1 MLIKN
6 ITLID
11 ENFQVQE
18 NRYVGIDDERITY
31 ISKEVPKQDFGRVY
45 DGTGKLLMSGFV
57 NTHAH
62 SPMTLMRGYGENLAL
77 QDWLNQKIFPFEDK
91 LTGDAVYWGTLLA
104 MAESIRFG
112 IVSTTDMYYFS
123 EDMIRAIDESGAKNN
138 ISRSITC
145 FDDSDLWSLQSAKEM
160 KSIYETYHNAAGG
173 RIKVDMSIHAEYTS
187 TPKIVQQ
194 LAEYTQSI
202 GTNMHVHLSETKLEH
217 EECKQR
223 HGMTPAAYFN
233 KLGLF
238 ETPTTA
244 AHCVWLEDEDFT
256 ILREKGVTAASNPVS
271 NMKLASGVCNVPK
284 LLESG
289 INVSLGTDSVASNNS
304 LNFIEEIKFL
314 ACAAKERLKD
324 PTAVTPK
331 QALRAATLA
340 GAISQGRE
348 DCGSVKEGNKA
359 DLIVIDISGPHMQPA
374 HDLINNLVYSASGSD
389 VVMTMADGKIL
400 YENGQYTTIDIE
412 KTIHEANRATKGIL
426 EALSR

>member
-1 MLIKN
+1 MLMKN

-18 NRYVGIDDERITY
+18 NRYVGIDGQRITY
-31 ISKEVPKQDFGRVY
+31 ISKEAPKQDFGRVY
-45 DGTGKLLMSGFV
+45 DGTGKLLMNGFV

-77 QDWLNQKIFPFEDK
+77 QDWLNKKIFPFEDK

-104 MAESIRFG
+104 MAESIRYG

-123 EDMIRAIDESGAKNN
+123 EDMIRAIEESGTKNN

-160 KSIYETYHNAAGG
+160 KSIYETYHNAADG

-187 TPKIVQQ
+187 TPKIVKQM
-194 LAEYTQSI
+194 AEYTQSI
-202 GTNMHVHLSETKLEH
+202 GANMHVHLSETKLEH

-223 HGMTPAAYFN
+223 HGLTPAAYFN

-244 AHCVWLEDEDFT
+244 AHCVWLEDEDFA

-348 DCGSVKEGNKA
+348 DCGSIKEGNKA
-359 DLIVIDISGPHMQPA
+359 DLIVIDISGPHMQPV

-389 VVMTMADGKIL
+389 IVMTMADGKIL
-400 YENGQYTTIDIE
+400 YENGQYMTIDIE

-426 EALSR
+426 EALSK